1 MRIKRDV
8 DTNKPIV
15 KSYLSQVEGET
26 TNYYQF
32 SIQSHKELTLLVD
45 EKVMETD
52 PLFLHPITL
61 ATFKRFPPLQLTIR
75 VQSSTYLSASIITHS
90 SKEILSKR
98 QGSLLCVS
106 INSGVVITVSFKE

>member
-15 KSYLSQVEGET
+15 KSYLSQVEGEA

-32 SIQSHKELTLLVD
+32 LIQSHKELTLLVD

-75 VQSSTYLSASIITHS
+75 VQSNIYLSASTITHS
-90 SKEILSKR
+90 SKDFNFGDTF
-98 QGSLLCVS
+98 QT
-106 INSGVVITVSFKE
+106 SGKFVVCEFYFKCNFR